1 MPVIQTLYRSVL
13 WRGLYYLSAFV
24 VNVLIA
30 RHFLS
35 ATSGNIYYI
44 SSIYSLVLIFISFS
58 IESGI
63 VYFSAKNKLAMGK
76 LLNFALLWSLV
87 TGLLLYGI
95 FFFFNG
101 DLPAAINKPLLLTSS
116 ITFIC
121 GNLLTTYCTGL
132 FYAKHDFLTPNLLS
146 LIINLALIM
155 VFPFTGHS
163 LIAGITDDNFFYVYF
178 ISFLIQGIVL
188 VIAIQAKYIHFK
200 FEGFLTIAEFRLLFR
215 YCATAYIANIIF
227 FLLYRV
233 DYWFVERYCTPGDLG
248 NYIQVS
254 KLAQLFFILPTI
266 LASAVFPLTAAGQR
280 DAVNRTLALISR
292 IILLA
297 YSIACFILILT
308 GRWLFP
314 FIFGNSFSGMY
325 QPFLLLVPGI
335 LSLSCLYAITAYYAG
350 KNRMMVNIKGSVLAL
365 IVIVAANRIFTP
377 VYGINAAAL
386 ISSIGYIIYQVY
398 VLSVFKKEYLSDISD
413 FFIFRKTDL
422 AELRNKLW
430 LSNQTKNDQ

>member
-1 MPVIQTLYRSVL
+1 M
-13 WRGLYYLSAFV
+13 
-24 VNVLIA
+24 
-30 RHFLS
+30 
-35 ATSGNIYYI
+35 
-44 SSIYSLVLIFISFS
+44 
-58 IESGI
+58 
-63 VYFSAKNKLAMGK
+63 
-76 LLNFALLWSLV
+76 
-87 TGLLLYGI
+87 
-95 FFFFNG
+95 
-101 DLPAAINKPLLLTSS
+101 
-116 ITFIC
+116 
-121 GNLLTTYCTGL
+121 
-132 FYAKHDFLTPNLLS
+132 
-146 LIINLALIM
+146 
-155 VFPFTGHS
+155 
-163 LIAGITDDNFFYVYF
+163 
-178 ISFLIQGIVL
+178 
-188 VIAIQAKYIHFK
+188 
-200 FEGFLTIAEFRLLFR
+200 
-215 YCATAYIANIIF
+215 
-227 FLLYRV
+227 
-233 DYWFVERYCTPGDLG
+233 
-248 NYIQVS
+248 
-254 KLAQLFFILPTI
+254 
-266 LASAVFPLTAAGQR
+266 FPLTAAGQR